1 MWGIDLFCLLFYE
14 VFCIS
19 SKYKVQLRFPCF
31 WQIFEVINDLKTIW
45 SIWNRDY
52 WANDNF
58 IGNKVSCVRY
68 LGLIA
73 KSAKFYLFV
82 CVKSLMC
89 NSIRDDSMLK
99 NLKITYSS
107 ELIYFLVRATS
118 LYKSLFW
125 MSVSHLMC
133 TFHWLRCQF
142 LAGVLAFPIR
152 GCMYWYCFSFLPNG

>member
-14 VFCIS
+14 VFCIF

-107 ELIYFLVRATS
+107 ELIYFFRWSPYLCF
-118 LYKSLFW
+118 LYLTVTLCRYVDLGLF
-125 MSVSHLMC
+125 VEI
-133 TFHWLRCQF
+133 
-142 LAGVLAFPIR
+142 V
-152 GCMYWYCFSFLPNG
+152 